1 MFTSYLA
8 RIGWRGRSSARL
20 ESWWPHTRTSL
31 GLFPRCSRSAALL
44 QDGWGGQKERE
55 KEQRC
60 LVEFAENVFSW
71 LSAPLRILW
80 TFHPE
85 MFIRLVCCRCIL
97 TLGYPLFYPIKNS
110 LCYHLCEAPSER
122 PSLSNT
128 NQLYFLLSFP
138 MKRTENGDPF
148 QYEMSSIKFR
158 S

>member
-44 QDGWGGQKERE
+44 QDGRGGQKGRE

-97 TLGYPLFYPIKNS
+97 TLGYPLFYPIKKQLVLSS
-110 LCYHLCEAPSER
+110 LRGAIRTARALKHQAVVFPPLFSYEANR
-122 PSLSNT
+122 
-128 NQLYFLLSFP
+128 
-138 MKRTENGDPF
+138 KRRRIP
-148 QYEMSSIKFR
+148 I
-158 S
+158 

>member
-1 MFTSYLA
+1 MATHSYFPWSVSSLFSICSAPA
-8 RIGWRGRSSARL
+8 R
-20 ESWWPHTRTSL
+20 RT
-31 GLFPRCSRSAALL
+31 
-44 QDGWGGQKERE
+44 GGQKGRE

-60 LVEFAENVFSW
+60 LVEFAEKNVFSR

-110 LCYHLCEAPSER
+110 LCYHLCEAPSEW
-122 PSLSNT
+122 PALSNT
-128 NQLYFLLSFP
+128 KQLYFLLSFP
-138 MKRTENGDPF
+138 MKRTENGNAF
-148 QYEMSSIKFR
+148 QSEMSSIKFR

>member
-44 QDGWGGQKERE
+44 QDGRGGQKGRE

-97 TLGYPLFYPIKNS
+97 TLGYPLFYPIKKQLVLSS
-110 LCYHLCEAPSER
+110 LRGAIRMARALKHQAVV
-122 PSLSNT
+122 
-128 NQLYFLLSFP
+128 FP
-138 MKRTENGDPF
+138 PLFSYEVNRKRRRIP
-148 QYEMSSIKFR
+148 I
-158 S
+158 

>member
-44 QDGWGGQKERE
+44 QDGRGGQKGRE

-97 TLGYPLFYPIKNS
+97 TLGYPLFYPIKKQLVLSS
-110 LCYHLCEAPSER
+110 LRGAIRTARALKHQAVV
-122 PSLSNT
+122 
-128 NQLYFLLSFP
+128 FP
-138 MKRTENGDPF
+138 PLFSYEVNRKRRRIP
-148 QYEMSSIKFR
+148 I
-158 S
+158 

>member
-1 MFTSYLA
+1 MHVRSVFTSYLA

-44 QDGWGGQKERE
+44 QDGRGGQKGRE

-97 TLGYPLFYPIKNS
+97 TLGYPLFYPIKKQLVLSS
-110 LCYHLCEAPSER
+110 LRGAIRMARALKHQAVV
-122 PSLSNT
+122 
-128 NQLYFLLSFP
+128 FP
-138 MKRTENGDPF
+138 PLFSYEVNRKRRRIP
-148 QYEMSSIKFR
+148 I
-158 S
+158 

>member
-60 LVEFAENVFSW
+60 LVEFAEKNVFFAAVCSASHPLDFSSRDVHPPGVLPLYFDPRVSSL
-71 LSAPLRILW
+71 LSNKKQLVLSSLRGA
-80 TFHPE
+80 
-85 MFIRLVCCRCIL
+85 IRTALALKHQSVVFP
-97 TLGYPLFYPIKNS
+97 PLFSYEANRKRRRIPI
-110 LCYHLCEAPSER
+110 
-122 PSLSNT
+122 
-128 NQLYFLLSFP
+128 
-138 MKRTENGDPF
+138 
-148 QYEMSSIKFR
+148 
-158 S
+158 

>member
-1 MFTSYLA
+1 MATHSYFPWSVSSLFSICSAPA
-8 RIGWRGRSSARL
+8 R
-20 ESWWPHTRTSL
+20 RT
-31 GLFPRCSRSAALL
+31 
-44 QDGWGGQKERE
+44 GGTERE
-55 KEQRC
+55 RKGTKM
-60 LVEFAENVFSW
+60 FSGVCRKKKW
-71 LSAPLRILW
+71 FFSRLSAPLRILW

-148 QYEMSSIKFR
+148 QSEMSSIKFR